1 LSGLRKA
8 SRNVELPLM
17 RSLPAHPHV
26 VRYLG
31 VAVHPGE
38 GGHIIMLM
46 ELGVST
52 LGACNEQM

>member
-1 LSGLRKA
+1 
-8 SRNVELPLM
+8 VELPLM